1 MQGAIKGGRP
11 KYLEKLSK
19 WGLYEKKHLLNF
31 VYAPTFE
38 NLNEGPAYTLY
49 YTEHQ
54 RRNKID
60 YQIKF

>member
-19 WGLYEKKHLLNF
+19 WGLYEKKHFLNF

-38 NLNEGPAYTLY
+38 NLNEGPAYTY
-49 YTEHQ
+49 IQ
-54 RRNKID
+54 N
-60 YQIKF
+60 IKGETR